1 MKILITG
8 QNGFIGKALFNSLQ
22 QQKHQVRGTV
32 RNKQKTQKTQKNKDI
47 LVVGN
52 IDSTTDWKDPLADV
66 EVVIHLA
73 NRAHILNEKVA
84 DPLAIFREVNV
95 AGTIQL
101 AKQAVESGV
110 KRFIF
115 VSSIKVNGEQTSK
128 HPFTASD
135 KPNPQDSYAISKL
148 EAENALREIARHS
161 SMEIVIIRPPLVYGQ
176 GVKGNFKRL
185 SRLVELGI
193 PLPFASIS
201 NKRSL
206 ISLENLV
213 QILAKTVTHSKVVNQ
228 TLLVSDKEDLS
239 TPQLIKKIAAS
250 IGKPA
255 RLFHFPPTLLK
266 IMGKLTG
273 QGNAI
278 ERLTGNLQ
286 IDGISHLGSDPK
298 STKSSKHNG
307 KKTKI

>member
-8 QNGFIGKALFNSLQ
+8 QNGFIGKALFNLLQ
-22 QQKHQVRGTV
+22 QQKHQVRGAV

-73 NRAHILNEKVA
+73 NRAHVLNEKVA
-84 DPLAIFREVNV
+84 DPLAIFRQINV

-101 AKQAVESGV
+101 AKQAVDSGV

-115 VSSIKVNGEQTSK
+115 VSSIKVNGENTHA

-135 KPNPQDSYAISKL
+135 KPNPQDPYAISKL
-148 EAENALREIARHS
+148 EAENALREISAQS
-161 SMEIVIIRPPLVYGQ
+161 TMEIVIIRPPLAYGQ

-193 PLPFASIS
+193 PLPFASIK

-213 QILAKTVTHSKVVNQ
+213 QLLSKAIIDPTVANQ
-228 TLLVSDKEDLS
+228 TLLVSDGLDLS
-239 TPQLIKKIAAS
+239 TPQLIKKIANS

-255 RLFHFPPTLLK
+255 RLFPFPIKLLK
-266 IMGKLTG
+266 ILGELTG
-273 QGNAI
+273 QSETTN
-278 ERLTGNLQ
+278 RLTEDLQ
-286 IDGISHLGSDPK
+286 IDGVSHLGSDPE
-298 STKSSKHNG
+298 S
-307 KKTKI
+307 

>member
-8 QNGFIGKALFNSLQ
+8 QNGFIGKALFDLLKQ
-22 QQKHQVRGTV
+22 QGHQVRGTV
-32 RNKQKTQKTQKNKDI
+32 RNENKIEEGLDI
-47 LVVGN
+47 IAVGD
-52 IDSTTDWKDPLADV
+52 ISSTTDWSTALKDI
-66 EVVIHLA
+66 ETVIHLA
-73 NRAHILNEKVA
+73 NRAHVLNDQVS
-84 DPLAIFREVNV
+84 DPLTIFREVNV
-95 AGTIQL
+95 AGTIHL
-101 AKQAVESGV
+101 AKQALESKV

-115 VSSIKVNGEQTSK
+115 ISSIKVNGEKTDKQS
-128 HPFTASD
+128 FSAED
-135 KPNPQDSYAISKL
+135 KPNPQDPYAISKL

-193 PLPFASIS
+193 PLPFASIK

-213 QILAKTVTHSKVVNQ
+213 QLLSKAIIDPTVANQ

-250 IGKPA
+250 ISKPA

-286 IDGISHLGSDPK
+286 IDGISYLGSDPK

>member
-8 QNGFIGKALFNSLQ
+8 QNGFIGKALFDLLKQ
-22 QQKHQVRGTV
+22 QGHQVRGTV
-32 RNKQKTQKTQKNKDI
+32 RNENKIEEGLDVIAVGDI
-47 LVVGN
+47 G
-52 IDSTTDWKDPLADV
+52 STTDWSTALKGIKT
-66 EVVIHLA
+66 VIHLA
-73 NRAHILNEKVA
+73 NRAHVLNDQA
-84 DPLAIFREVNV
+84 TDPLTIFRGVNV

-101 AKQAVESGV
+101 AKQALESKV

-115 VSSIKVNGEQTSK
+115 ISSIKVNGEKTDKQS
-128 HPFTASD
+128 FSAED
-135 KPNPQDSYAISKL
+135 KPNPQDPYAISKL

-193 PLPFASIS
+193 PLPFASIK

-213 QILAKTVTHSKVVNQ
+213 QLLSKAIIDPTVANQ
-228 TLLVSDKEDLS
+228 TLLVSDGLDLS
-239 TPQLIKKIAAS
+239 TPQLIKKIANS

-255 RLFHFPPTLLK
+255 RLFPFPIKLLK
-266 IMGKLTG
+266 ILGELTG
-273 QGNAI
+273 QSETTN
-278 ERLTGNLQ
+278 RLTEDLQ
-286 IDGISHLGSDPK
+286 IDGVSHLGSDPE
-298 STKSSKHNG
+298 S
-307 KKTKI
+307 

>member
-1 MKILITG
+1 MNILITG

-32 RNKQKTQKTQKNKDI
+32 RNKQKIQKTQKNKDI

-52 IDSTTDWKDPLADV
+52 IGPTTDWRAALADI

-73 NRAHILNEKVA
+73 NRAHVLNEKVA

-128 HPFTASD
+128 HPFIASD
-135 KPNPQDSYAISKL
+135 KPNPQDPYAISKL
-148 EAENALREIARHS
+148 EAEKALYEISAKS
-161 SMEIVIIRPPLVYGQ
+161 SMEIIIIRPPLVYGQ
-176 GVKGNFKRL
+176 GVKGNFERL
-185 SRLVELGI
+185 TRLVESGV
-193 PLPFASIS
+193 PLPFASIN

-213 QILAKTVTHSKVVNQ
+213 QILAKTVTHSKVANQ

>member
-128 HPFTASD
+128 HPFTVND
-135 KPNPQDSYAISKL
+135 KPNPQDPYAISKL
-148 EAENALREIARHS
+148 EAENTLRKIAQKS

-176 GVKGNFKRL
+176 GVKGNFQRL

-193 PLPFASIS
+193 PLPFSSIK

-206 ISLENLV
+206 ISLDNLL
-213 QILAKTVTHSKVVNQ
+213 QILSKAVIDPAVANQ
-228 TLLVSDKEDLS
+228 TLLVSDALDLS
-239 TPQLIKKIAAS
+239 TPQLIKKIANS

-255 RLFHFPPTLLK
+255 RLFPFPIKLLK
-266 IMGKLTG
+266 VIGRLTG
-273 QGNAI
+273 QSEIIN
-278 ERLTGNLQ
+278 RLTENLQ
-286 IDGISHLGSDPK
+286 IDGTSRLGSDPK
-298 STKSSKHNG
+298 S
-307 KKTKI
+307 

>member
-1 MKILITG
+1 MNILITG
-8 QNGFIGKALFNSLQ
+8 QNGFIGKPLFDLLK
-22 QQKHQVRGTV
+22 QKGHYVRGSV
-32 RNKQKTQKTQKNKDI
+32 RSKKRTNQNKDI
-47 LVVGN
+47 VVSGD
-52 IDSTTDWKDPLADV
+52 IDSTTDWLDLLKGI

-73 NRAHILNEKVA
+73 NRAHVLNDQSQ
-84 DPLAIFREVNV
+84 DPLTIFRKINV
-95 AGTIQL
+95 DGTIQL
-101 AKQAVESGV
+101 ARQAVEFGV

-115 VSSIKVNGEQTSK
+115 ISSIKVNGEQTNK
-128 HPFTASD
+128 YPFTKND
-135 KPNPQDSYAISKL
+135 KPNPQDPYAISKL
-148 EAENALREIARHS
+148 EAENALREIAKSS

-213 QILAKTVTHSKVVNQ
+213 QILAKTVTHSKVANQ

-255 RLFHFPPTLLK
+255 RLFHFPPALLK

-278 ERLTGNLQ
+278 ERLIGNLQ

>member
-32 RNKQKTQKTQKNKDI
+32 RNKQKIQKTQKNKDI

-52 IDSTTDWKDPLADV
+52 IDSTTDWKDPLTDV

-73 NRAHILNEKVA
+73 NRAHVLNDQVR

-115 VSSIKVNGEQTSK
+115 VSSIKVNGEKTDK
-128 HPFTASD
+128 HPFREND
-135 KPNPQDSYAISKL
+135 KPNPQDPYAISKL
-148 EAENALREIARHS
+148 EAENTLRKIAQKS

-176 GVKGNFKRL
+176 GVKGNFQRL
-185 SRLVELGI
+185 SRLVEIGI
-193 PLPFASIS
+193 PLPFSSIK

-206 ISLENLV
+206 ISLDNLL
-213 QILAKTVTHSKVVNQ
+213 QILSKAVIDPAVANQ
-228 TLLVSDKEDLS
+228 TFLVSDGRDLS
-239 TPQLIKKIAAS
+239 TPQLIKKIANS
-250 IGKPA
+250 IGRPA
-255 RLFHFPPTLLK
+255 RLFPFPIKLLK
-266 IMGKLTG
+266 ILGKLTG
-273 QGNAI
+273 QSETTN
-278 ERLTGNLQ
+278 RLTEDLQ
-286 IDGISHLGSDPK
+286 IDGVSHLGSDPE
-298 STKSSKHNG
+298 S
-307 KKTKI
+307 

>member
-32 RNKQKTQKTQKNKDI
+32 RNKQKIQKTQKNKDI

-52 IDSTTDWKDPLADV
+52 IGPTTDWRAALADI

-73 NRAHILNEKVA
+73 NRAHVLNEKVA

-101 AKQAVESGV
+101 AKQAIESGV

-128 HPFTASD
+128 HPFTVND
-135 KPNPQDSYAISKL
+135 KPNPQDPYAISKL
-148 EAENALREIARHS
+148 EAENALREIAKSS
-161 SMEIVIIRPPLVYGQ
+161 SMEVVIIRPPLVYGQ
-176 GVKGNFKRL
+176 GVKGNFERL
-185 SRLVELGI
+185 TRLIKTGI

-213 QILAKTVTHSKVVNQ
+213 QILAKTVTHSKAANQ